1 LQSILHQHVLPGEV
15 IIADDGSD
23 ERTRSV
29 LNTVREVSPI
39 PIIHAWQEDVGFRA
53 ARARNVAAS
62 RADGSYLIFID
73 GDMLLHP
80 AFVDSHAR
88 NARSGYFLHGKRA
101 MLSESLTAKVLHRQ
115 NYRVSPWQFGIGLW
129 KHAIHS
135 DTLAKQL
142 SYNSRTWYDTQSAN
156 LSVWAEDFHRVNGF
170 NEDFEGWGR
179 EDSELA
185 LRLMRSGLIKFE
197 LRYCA
202 VAFHLAHG
210 KDSRVRYAKETN
222 RNQRLLDAVERTT
235 EWRCERGLSNHIA
248 TPRQGIVT

>member
-1 LQSILHQHVLPGEV
+1 M
-15 IIADDGSD
+15 
-23 ERTRSV
+23 
-29 LNTVREVSPI
+29 RETSPI
-39 PIIHAWQEDVGFRA
+39 PIIHAWQEDIGFRA

-62 RADGSYLIFID
+62 RATGEYLIFID
-73 GDMLLHP
+73 GDMVLHP
-80 AFVDSHAR
+80 AFVRSHAS

-101 MLSESLTAKVLHRQ
+101 MLSEGLTKSVLDRQ
-115 NYRVSPWQFGIGLW
+115 NYSVSPWQFGIGLW

-135 DTLAKQL
+135 DTLSRQL
-142 SYNSRTWYDTQSAN
+142 SYHSRTWYDTQSAN

-170 NEDFEGWGR
+170 NEDFVGWGR

-210 KDSRVRYAKETN
+210 KNSRVKYAKETE
-222 RNQRLLDAVERTT
+222 RNQRLLDAMEQTS
-235 EWRCERGLSNHIA
+235 EWRCERGLSNHIV
-248 TPRQGIVT
+248 TPRQGIIT